1 MAISAKLVKELR
13 EKTAAGMMDCK
24 KALEACEG
32 NIEEAIDWLREN
44 GILKSSKKADRIAAE
59 GLSAFTIDGNTL
71 AMVEVNSETDFVAK
85 NKDFQ
90 ELVKNVC
97 DTVAATKPANV
108 EEALKAEFNGQDIA
122 TCIAEASGT
131 IGEKL
136 ELRRISVLTKTDD
149 EVFGA
154 YSHMGGK
161 MTAIVK
167 ASGIDADKA
176 RDVAMHVAAIAPQFI
191 SQEDIPA
198 EVRDHET
205 EIQKQ
210 IMAADEK
217 MASKPE
223 KVLEGILK
231 GKLNKHFAEL
241 CLLDQEFIKTPKETV
256 AKFVG
261 NGKILEMDRFQVGE
275 GIEKKEENFA
285 EEVAAQMG
293 K

>member
-97 DTVAATKPANV
+97 DTVAANKPANV
-108 EEALKAEFNGQDIA
+108 EAALKAEFNGKDIA

-198 EVRDHET
+198 EVRNHET

-261 NGKILEMDRFQVGE
+261 NGTIIEMDRFQVGE

-293 K
+293 L